1 MAYKAT
7 PRRAVVADVLP
18 RRDSPPAN
26 PPAPVTELGDLLDRC
41 ASNRRCLDRLNGALA
56 ALLDRLHGTAQGTAQ
71 DGSGAE
77 LKAPAG
83 GVLAGISG
91 EITAID
97 VGLDLLEVY
106 VAKLVELA

>member
-7 PRRAVVADVLP
+7 PRRAAVADVLP
-18 RRDSPPAN
+18 RRDPPPAN
-26 PPAPVTELGDLLDRC
+26 PPAPATELGDLLERC

-56 ALLDRLHGTAQGTAQ
+56 ALLDRLHGTAQG
-71 DGSGAE
+71 GSGAE
-77 LKAPAG
+77 LKATAG
-83 GVLAGISG
+83 GVLAAISG